1 MEMDLTAK
9 DHPFLSVNQEKLPM
23 ALGINGLGRIGKLTL
38 WHHVARRSFE
48 ELVVNVGRD
57 VGKGLED
64 IADYILRDSTYG
76 PLDRFL
82 FGFRG
87 GRVIE
92 ELDEAKGTM
101 KVNGVPVKILR
112 QSRDPKQIPWKEN
125 KVSLVVDCTGAFTDP
140 TSPPD
145 APKGSLRG
153 HLEAGAQKVILSA
166 PFKIKD
172 KSLSMPEDAVTTI
185 QGINE
190 DDFDPNRHKLIST
203 ASCTTTCLAFMMRP
217 MLDHFGADAI
227 LTASMVTVHAATGS
241 QEVLDRLPDANAK
254 DLRKNRSTFNNIILT
269 TTGAAD
275 ALALV
280 MPQMRGIGFMA
291 ESVRIPTNTG
301 SLVILVLNIQD
312 QDPSNPIRRNLINSI
327 YKKAAEGYLSKYLA
341 YTDKQNVSA
350 DVIGT
355 AAAAII
361 EGKETHT
368 RTANLRVNLRTVC
381 AVPQESMKGLEGGFL
396 EVPITQ
402 VVVYGWYDNELGS
415 YTHMLGERTLGIAR
429 SML

>member
-1 MEMDLTAK
+1 MSLEAK
-9 DHPFLSVNQEKLPM
+9 DHPFLSVEGESLPM
-23 ALGINGLGRIGKLTL
+23 ALGINGLGRIGKLTV
-38 WHHVARRSFE
+38 WHHAIRRSFR
-48 ELVVNVGRD
+48 ELVVNVGRE
-57 VGKGLED
+57 VGRGLED
-64 IADYILRDSTYG
+64 VADYIVRDSTYG

-92 ELDEAKGTM
+92 EMEESEGTM
-101 KVNGVPVKILR
+101 LVNGVKLRLLR
-112 QSRDPKQIPWKEN
+112 QSRNPKDIPWRQHG
-125 KVSLVVDCTGAFTDP
+125 VSLVVDCTGAFTDP
-140 TSPPD
+140 TTPADS
-145 APKGSLRG
+145 PKGSLRG
-153 HLEAGAQKVILSA
+153 HLEAGARKVILSA

-172 KSLSMPEDAVTTI
+172 KSMPMPEDAVTTI
-185 QGINE
+185 EGINE
-190 DDFDPNRHKLIST
+190 DDYVATRHQLVST
-203 ASCTTTCLAFMMRP
+203 ASCTTTCLAFMMKP
-217 MLDHFGADAI
+217 ILDHFGPEPL

-241 QEVLDRLPDANAK
+241 QEVLDRLPDAKGK

-269 TTGAAD
+269 TTGAAE
-275 ALALV
+275 ALGLV
-280 MPQMRGIGFMA
+280 MPEMRNIGFMA

-301 SLVILVLNIQD
+301 SLVILVLNLQD
-312 QDPSNPIRRNLINSI
+312 EDPASPIRRDLVNSI
-327 YKKAAEGYLSKYLA
+327 YRRAADGYLSRYLA
-341 YTDKQNVSA
+341 YSDKQNVSA

-361 EGKETHT
+361 EGRETHT

-381 AVPQESMKGLEGGFL
+381 AIPHESLRSLDQSTL

-415 YTHMLGERTLGIAR
+415 YTHMLGERTIGIAK

>member
-1 MEMDLTAK
+1 MSLTAK
-9 DHPFLSVNQEKLPM
+9 DHPFVCSEESTLPM
-23 ALGINGLGRIGKLTL
+23 PLGINGLGRIGKLTL
-38 WHHVARRSFE
+38 WHHAARRSFQ
-48 ELVVNVGRD
+48 ELVVNVGRE

-64 IADYILRDSTYG
+64 IADYVLRDSTYG
-76 PLDRFL
+76 SLDRFL
-82 FGFRG
+82 FGYKG

-92 ELDEAKGTM
+92 ELDEARSTM
-101 KVNGVPVKILR
+101 KVNGVKVKVLR
-112 QSRDPKQIPWKEN
+112 QSRNPREIPWKEQ
-125 KVSLVVDCTGAFTDP
+125 KVSVVVDCTGAFTDP
-140 TSPPD
+140 TAPAD
-145 APKGSLRG
+145 APKGSLRA

-172 KSLSMPEDAVTTI
+172 KSASMPEDALTAI

-190 DDFDPNRHKLIST
+190 YDYLPGRHRIISA

-217 MLDHFGADAI
+217 ILDHFGSGSI

-241 QEVLDRLPDANAK
+241 QEVLDRLPEAKAK

-269 TTGAAD
+269 TTGAAE
-275 ALALV
+275 ALRLV
-280 MPQMRGIGFMA
+280 IPEMREVGFMA
-291 ESVRIPTNTG
+291 ESVRIPTSTG
-301 SLVILVLNIQD
+301 SLVILVLNIQEE
-312 QDPSNPIRRNLINSI
+312 DPSTPIRRDLVNSI
-327 YKKAAEGYLSKYLA
+327 YRKAAEGYLSPYLS
-341 YTDKQNVSA
+341 YTDKQNVST

-368 RTANLRVNLRTVC
+368 RTANLRVNLARVC
-381 AVPQESMKGLEGGFL
+381 AVAQDSLKGLQEGTL

-415 YTHMLGERTLGIAR
+415 YTHMLGELTVGVAR
-429 SML
+429 SLL

>member
-1 MEMDLTAK
+1 MSLTAK
-9 DHPFLSVNQEKLPM
+9 DHPFLSISEESLPM
-23 ALGINGLGRIGKLTL
+23 PLGINGLGRIGKLTL
-38 WHHVARRSFE
+38 WHHAVRRSFR
-48 ELVVNVGRD
+48 ELVVNVGRE
-57 VGKGLED
+57 VGKGLDD

-92 ELDEAKGTM
+92 ELDESQGTM
-101 KVNGVPVKILR
+101 LINGVRVRFLR
-112 QSRDPKQIPWKEN
+112 QSRNPREIPWKEHG
-125 KVSLVVDCTGAFTDP
+125 VPLVVDCTGAFTDP
-140 TSPPD
+140 TTPAD

-153 HLEAGAQKVILSA
+153 HLEAGVRKVILSA

-172 KSLSMPEDAVTTI
+172 KSMPMPEDAVTTI

-190 DDFDPNRHKLIST
+190 DDYLAGRHQLIST
-203 ASCTTTCLAFMMRP
+203 ASCTTTCLAFMMKP
-217 MLDHFGADAI
+217 ILDHFGPEPM

-241 QEVLDRLPDANAK
+241 QEVLDRLPDAKGK

-269 TTGAAD
+269 TTGAAE
-275 ALALV
+275 ALRLV
-280 MPQMRGIGFMA
+280 IPEMRNIGFMA
-291 ESVRIPTNTG
+291 ESVRIPTSTG

-312 QDPSNPIRRNLINSI
+312 EDPSAPIRRDLVNSI
-327 YKKAAEGYLSKYLA
+327 YRKAADGYLSRYLA

-361 EGKETHT
+361 EGRETHT
-368 RTANLRVNLRTVC
+368 RTANLRVNLRSVC
-381 AVPQESMKGLEGGFL
+381 AVPQDSFKGLEKGTL

>member
-1 MEMDLTAK
+1 MSLTAK
-9 DHPFLSVNQEKLPM
+9 DHPFLFSSDEPIPM
-23 ALGINGLGRIGKLTL
+23 PLGINGLGRIGKLSL
-38 WHHVARRSFE
+38 WHHTARRSFRE
-48 ELVVNVGRD
+48 IVVNIGREVG
-57 VGKGLED
+57 GGLED
-64 IADYILRDSTYG
+64 IADYILKDSTYG
-76 PLDRFL
+76 PLDRYL
-82 FGFRG
+82 FGFKG

-92 ELDEAKGTM
+92 ELDETQGTM
-101 KVNGVPVKILR
+101 RVNGVCVKVLR
-112 QSRDPKQIPWKEN
+112 HTRNPKEIPWKDN
-125 KVSLVVDCTGAFTDP
+125 GVSLVVDCSGAFTDP
-140 TSPPD
+140 TTPADS
-145 APKGSLRG
+145 PKGSLRG

-190 DDFDPNRHKLIST
+190 DDFLPQRHRLIST
-203 ASCTTTCLAFMMRP
+203 ASCTTTCLAFMMKP
-217 MLDHFGADAI
+217 ILDHFGPDPI

-241 QEVLDRLPDANAK
+241 QEVLDRLPDAKAK

-275 ALALV
+275 ALKLV
-280 MPQMRGIGFMA
+280 IPEMKTIGFMA

-312 QDPSNPIRRNLINSI
+312 EDPSRPIKRDLINSI
-327 YKKAAEGYLSKYLA
+327 YKKASEGYLSKYLA

-350 DVIGT
+350 DIIGT

-368 RTANLRVNLRTVC
+368 RTATLKVNLRSVC
-381 AVPQESMKGLEGGFL
+381 AVPQESLKGLDTGVL

-415 YTHMLGERTLGIAR
+415 YTHMLGERTLSIAR